1 MSAGS
6 FVDGALKGY
15 TFVDDQQR
23 KDVKDKQLA
32 TAIKDNKEFRDQSRQ
47 DALDHRGKML
57 EQSTAR
63 TGIARAQERRQAETH
78 ATNKKDRMIS
88 ELIQDDARAGYEFF
102 KHGTPYPDDLY
113 AEMSKNDLLDRS
125 LFTSIVDEKGF
136 QASLKSEGIL
146 NSLKTGDVNAVNTPE
161 NLDILNDIYAPQIEK
176 GIGEFNGPMGG
187 SVVSKRISEISASPK
202 TGAIVAEVTVNLDNG
217 KSYTAPITMNRS
229 TSDDDGVRLV
239 DAKTAMDDLFGRYQR
254 SKVSEPYRDR
264 IRGEYTR
271 LKNGANGAGTQSA
284 TGKTI
289 SDLMVHGKSR
299 AEAIKMAVG
308 AQTNPKKELASLTR
322 TISESEWGMGRSP
335 EENVREAVRIL
346 NLPDVESPTPE
357 GEAPPVEGTQ
367 TAPPDAIE
375 MLMKDPSLAPQ
386 FKAKYG
392 YVPLTR

>member
-63 TGIARAQERRQAETH
+63 TAIAQAQEGRQAETH

-88 ELIQDDARAGYEFF
+88 ELVQKDARAGYEFF
-102 KHGTPYPDDLY
+102 KHGTPYSQDLY
-113 AEMSKNDLLDRS
+113 DEMSKNDLLDRS

-239 DAKTAMDDLFGRYQR
+239 DARTAMDDLFGRYQR

-264 IRGEYTR
+264 IKEEYNR
-271 LKNGANGAGTQSA
+271 LTSGANGAGTQSA

-289 SDLMVHGKSR
+289 SDLVAYGLPK
-299 AEAIKMAVG
+299 AEAIKLAT
-308 AQTNPKKELASLTR
+308 QSKSNPGKAATSLASMIAKT
-322 TISESEWGMGRSP
+322 EWGQTHTP
-335 EENVREAVRIL
+335 EEIFAEANRVL
-346 NLPDVESPTPE
+346 AVSDSGAPAAAGG
-357 GEAPPVEGTQ
+357 GEAAPVDGARKAPDGNWYLEREG
-367 TAPPDAIE
+367 
-375 MLMKDPSLAPQ
+375 
-386 FKAKYG
+386 KY
-392 YVPLTR
+392 YKVNQ

>member
-15 TFVDDQQR
+15 QFVDEEQR
-23 KDVKDKQLA
+23 ESVKDRQLA

-47 DALDHRGKML
+47 DSLDHRDKML

-63 TGIARAQERRQAETH
+63 TGIAQAQEGRQAEVH

-88 ELIQDDARAGYEFF
+88 ELVQKDARAGYEFF
-102 KHGTPYPDDLY
+102 EHGTPYPQDLY
-113 AEMSKNDLLDRS
+113 DEMSKNDMLDRS
-125 LFTSIVDEKGF
+125 LFTSIVDERGF

-146 NSLKTGDVNAVNTPE
+146 NSLKSGDVNAVNTPE

-229 TSDDDGVRLV
+229 TADDDGVRLV
-239 DAKTAMDDLFGRYQR
+239 DARTAMDDLFGRYQR
-254 SKVSEPYRDR
+254 SKVSEPYKDR
-264 IRGEYTR
+264 IKNEYQR
-271 LKNGANGAGTQSA
+271 LTSGANGAGTQSA

-289 SDLMVHGKSR
+289 SDLVAYGLPK
-299 AEAIKMAVG
+299 AEAIKLAT
-308 AQTNPKKELASLTR
+308 QSKSNPGKAATSLANMITK
-322 TISESEWGMGRSP
+322 TEWGMSHSP
-335 EENVREAVRIL
+335 EEIFAEANRVLAISDGGA
-346 NLPDVESPTPE
+346 PAAPAAPGG
-357 GEAPPVEGTQ
+357 GEAPPVDGARK
-367 TAPPDAIE
+367 APDGNWYLE
-375 MLMKDPSLAPQ
+375 RDG
-386 FKAKYG
+386 KY
-392 YVPLTR
+392 YKVNQ